1 MTKKEQEQI
10 KKLEARIKK
19 LESDAKKDL
28 SKKFVD
34 QISSNDI
41 SDKMRKI
48 LSQQLSTV
56 SEMTSAL
63 SKLIDVQEKSSSKSK
78 KRSKKINVN

>member
-1 MTKKEQEQI
+1 MTKKEEEQI

-19 LESDAKKDL
+19 LEANANKDL
-28 SKKFVD
+28 SRKFVD

-41 SDKMRKI
+41 SEKMRKL

-63 SKLIDVQEKSSSKSK
+63 SKLIDVPEKRTSKSK
-78 KRSKKINVN
+78 KRSKKINVK

>member
-19 LESDAKKDL
+19 LELAANKSL
-28 SKKFVD
+28 SKNFVD

-41 SDKMRKI
+41 SDKMRKL

-56 SEMTSAL
+56 SEMTAAL
-63 SKLIDVQEKSSSKSK
+63 SKLIDVPEKGTNKSK
-78 KRSKKINVN
+78 KRTKSINVK

>member
-10 KKLEARIKK
+10 KRLEARIKK
-19 LESDAKKDL
+19 LEADASKDL
-28 SKKFVD
+28 SKKFVE
-34 QISSNDI
+34 QITSNDI
-41 SDKMRKI
+41 SEKMRKL

-63 SKLIDVQEKSSSKSK
+63 SKLIDVPEKRTSKSK
-78 KRSKKINVN
+78 KRSKKINVK

>member
-10 KKLEARIKK
+10 KKLEERIKK
-19 LESDAKKDL
+19 LESNAKNDL
-28 SKKFVD
+28 SKKIID

-41 SDKMRKI
+41 PDKMRK
-48 LSQQLSTV
+48 LFSQQLTTV

-63 SKLIDVQEKSSSKSK
+63 SKLIDVPEKKSSKSK
-78 KRSKKINVN
+78 KRSKKINIK

>member
-28 SKKFVD
+28 SKKFVE

-63 SKLIDVQEKSSSKSK
+63 SKLIDVPEKNASKSK
-78 KRSKKINVN
+78 KRSKKINVK

>member
-19 LESDAKKDL
+19 LESDGKKDL
-28 SKKFVD
+28 SKKFVE

-41 SDKMRKI
+41 SDKMRKL
-48 LSQQLSTV
+48 LSQQLLTV
-56 SEMTSAL
+56 SDMTSAL
-63 SKLIDVQEKSSSKSK
+63 SKLIDVPEKKSSKSK
-78 KRSKKINVN
+78 TRSTKINVK

>member
-28 SKKFVD
+28 SKKFVE

-41 SDKMRKI
+41 SDKMRKL

-56 SEMTSAL
+56 SDMTSAL
-63 SKLIDVQEKSSSKSK
+63 SKLIDVPEKKSSKSK
-78 KRSKKINVN
+78 TRSKKINVK

>member
-34 QISSNDI
+34 QISSNDN

-63 SKLIDVQEKSSSKSK
+63 SKLIDVPEKSSSKSK
-78 KRSKKINVN
+78 KRSKKINVK

>member
-34 QISSNDI
+34 RIIINYI

-63 SKLIDVQEKSSSKSK
+63 SKLIDVPEKSSSKSK
-78 KRSKKINVN
+78 KRSKKINVK

>member
-28 SKKFVD
+28 SKKFAD

-63 SKLIDVQEKSSSKSK
+63 SKLIDVPEKSSSKSK
-78 KRSKKINVN
+78 KRSKKINVK